1 MEKDTKRFSLS
12 YRFLRFV
19 GLNYSEEEYGQV
31 SLWRVFKK
39 VCKTYHDAFLL
50 KFLMN
55 SWLLS
60 PLEPRKIRPWVLKKI
75 GCHVGKDIFVGDNVR
90 IDGGHSDLIYIGD
103 HAHITGGCRL
113 LCHQRNLRHYHKG
126 DDAAKLPY
134 KLGEIHIGKGVMIG
148 MESLIM
154 PGVTIGDGAIIGAYS
169 LVTKDIPAWTIA
181 TGRPAKVVKEIS
193 EREPEAQAGGGN
205 FGVRNKCCN
214 SALSATGC
222 GERRAA

>member
-1 MEKDTKRFSLS
+1 MSEKKLS
-12 YRFLRFV
+12 TTYKMLKLV
-19 GLNYSEEEYGQV
+19 GLNYSEEEYGNV
-31 SLWRVFKK
+31 SLWRVFKR
-39 VCKTYHDAFLL
+39 VCKTYRDAFLL

-60 PLEPRKIRPWVLKKI
+60 PLSPRKVRPWVLKKI

-90 IDGGHSDLIYIGD
+90 IDSGHTDLIYIGD

-113 LCHQRNLRHYHKG
+113 LCHQRNLRNYRKG

-148 MESLIM
+148 RGSLIM
-154 PGVTIGDGAIIGAYS
+154 PGVTIGDGAIVGAYS

-181 TGRPAKVVKEIS
+181 TGRPAKVVKEIP
-193 EREPEAQAGGGN
+193 ERED
-205 FGVRNKCCN
+205 NK
-214 SALSATGC
+214 SQ
-222 GERRAA
+222 E